1 MNGLQKVQFKRA
13 GVNEA
18 GDAVFDL
25 WIDGA
30 PVERDLTIDAV
41 VQRIAESE
49 DAPEF
54 DRSPAAPRTPED
66 RRGSWQRRECPKA

>member
-1 MNGLQKVQFKRA
+1 MQKVQFKRV

-30 PVERDLTIDAV
+30 PAERDLTIDEV
-41 VQRIAESE
+41 VRRISESE
-49 DAPEF
+49 DAP
-54 DRSPAAPRTPED
+54 DRSPAERRTPED
-66 RRGSWQRRECPKA
+66 RRGTWQRRECPKAF